1 MIKNVRRGD
10 NSPMMIIAQN
20 PRRAKDKIFFFTR
33 PHPVGSSLFT
43 APAHVAQGSEP
54 EHKVWDGGRHNSS
67 IYAIF
72 YKGNQKFSPTST
84 WFSTG
89 KVGKTPSFPPIK
101 NRLTEKPSEKFVT
114 FHRGRLFACA
124 ASAWG
129 RKRKTA
135 QNIAQIDGVKFYAFD
150 GECVGN
156 GVEFLQLSS

>member
-20 PRRAKDKIFFFTR
+20 PRRAKDKKYFFSFAAR
-33 PHPVGSSLFT
+33 GGSSLFT
-43 APAHVAQGSEP
+43 APPHVAQGSEP

-72 YKGNQKFSPTST
+72 YKGKQKFSPTST

-101 NRLTEKPSEKFVT
+101 NRLTEKPAEKFVT
-114 FHRGRLFACA
+114 FHRGRLSPVWHRPA
-124 ASAWG
+124 A
-129 RKRKTA
+129 
-135 QNIAQIDGVKFYAFD
+135 
-150 GECVGN
+150 GN
-156 GVEFLQLSS
+156 GRSRKILHKLTGSNSMLLTENASGMELNFCN